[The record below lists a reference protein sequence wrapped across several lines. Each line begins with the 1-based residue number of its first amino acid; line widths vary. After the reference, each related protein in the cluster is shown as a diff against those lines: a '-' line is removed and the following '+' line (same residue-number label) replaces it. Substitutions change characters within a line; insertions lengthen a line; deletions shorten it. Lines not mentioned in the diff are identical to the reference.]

1 MSQES
6 PTEHLEH
13 IEHAEHAAH
22 SGDSFLV
29 RVSATIAIL
38 AVVAATVDSFET
50 IETAAT
56 INAKNDAVLLQNK
69 ATDTWN
75 FFQAKSVKKNM
86 YSIAAAATPTP
97 AAADAFKKD
106 AARNAADEKEL
117 GEKGKSLEE
126 QTEAKLHES
135 ESHEHRHHRLTLSV
149 TLLHIGIAIAT
160 LAIIVRGAR
169 WPFYMAIGLG
179 IAGVIVAIMA
189 YIPGLAHLIH
199 V

>member
-1 MSQES
+1 MADES

-29 RVSATIAIL
+29 TVSATIAIL

-75 FFQAKSVKKNM
+75 FFQAKSLKKNM
-86 YSIAAAATPTP
+86 YTIAATANP
-97 AAADAFKKD
+97 AMADAFKKD

-117 GEKGKSLEE
+117 GEKGKALEE
-126 QTEAKLHES
+126 QTESKLHES
-135 ESHEHRHHRLTLSV
+135 ESHEHRHHRLTLAV
-149 TLLHIGIAIAT
+149 TLLHVGIAIAT
-160 LAIIVRGAR
+160 LAIIMRGTR
-169 WPFYMAIGLG
+169 WPWYAAIALG
-179 IAGVIVAIMA
+179 IAGVVVAIMA
-189 YIPGLAHLIH
+189 YIPGVAQMIH